1 MKETSGS
8 SGACVVAV
16 TGAYGFIGRHVC
28 DALQRGPY
36 RVVKV
41 NRSSEGVPD
50 ICSDLSNAAELA
62 RDLRADGVKVLV
74 HSAWAGH
81 PRSAGTDYP
90 GQIRDS
96 LVPTINTL
104 LAAGLAGVDHVVLL
118 GTGGGIPPARG
129 ATAPPAYG
137 WAKRTAEGIAL
148 ANASAFQFRLAIIR
162 PSAVYG
168 PGQDPSRGLG
178 AVTVFADAILRNQ
191 PIRILGSDSV
201 TRDFL
206 HVGDLSEAV
215 RYAVDAQLDGTYELG
230 GPEGVSLRDVITAIE
245 HATGRTANVELLP
258 ATGVDPQTV
267 LLDNAPFTRKTGWTP
282 SKRVED
288 SLDEL
293 LHSLATHHAG
303 QAP

>member
-215 RYAVDAQLDGTYELG
+215 RCAVDAQLGRHLRTRWPRRRESARRHHRYRARHGSHCQRRIASGHRRRPADSALG
-230 GPEGVSLRDVITAIE
+230 QCTV
-245 HATGRTANVELLP
+245 H
-258 ATGVDPQTV
+258 PQDRMDAV
-267 LLDNAPFTRKTGWTP
+267 
-282 SKRVED
+282 
-288 SLDEL
+288 
-293 LHSLATHHAG
+293 
-303 QAP
+303 QARRGFSR